1 MSLKKV
7 DAVKA
12 DKGFKIF
19 DLIIYGGVI
28 ALAVILF
35 TVLFVTKSN
44 DQVNGFRIYLN
55 NTVVYEYSF
64 NSGEKFR
71 DKCVQTV
78 EDNEKLV
85 ITVSADGG
93 EFNTVEIGKD
103 GYVKMI
109 NANCGKKD
117 CVYTPELSVSGIIY
131 CPPHALRIVPLNLDE
146 DDGNIIIGTP

>member
-35 TVLFVTKSN
+35 AVLFVTKS
-44 DQVNGFRIYLN
+44 DAPLNGFRIYVN

-64 NSGEKFR
+64 DDGEKFR
-71 DKCVQTV
+71 AENVQTV
-78 EDNEKLV
+78 EDGEKL
-85 ITVSADGG
+85 IISISTDGG
-93 EFNTVEIGKD
+93 GYNNVEIGKD
-103 GYVKMI
+103 GYVRMA

-117 CVYTPELSVSGIIY
+117 CVYTPELSKSGIIY
-131 CPPHALRIVPLNLDE
+131 CPPHALKIVPFSLNE
-146 DDGNIIIGTP
+146 DDGNIKI